1 MRSVSVACVLAVC
14 SSLVACSVASSD
26 EPAPAA
32 PAVAAQVE
40 GTAPGS
46 AAEAAS
52 ADVGGDAAPPPAPST
67 EPDVDGDAGA
77 DAGAD
82 AGSKHQIPVPTF
94 GKLHAATGSGEPCAF
109 TVDGIARGTSSSL
122 DLTLLTGDHALTCT
136 RASDGYVAG
145 RTFTITASQTTNV
158 GIVLPTLT
166 GKLSVVAVGGTCEF
180 SIDGVAVGVGDTMMF
195 VLPAPKDY
203 EIGCKT
209 PSVTKLRTVSLVG
222 GDTAMAMFKLQ

>member
-40 GTAPGS
+40 GTAPG
-46 AAEAAS
+46 AATEAAP
-52 ADVGGDAAPPPAPST
+52 AGVGGDAAPPPAPST
-67 EPDVDGDAGA
+67 EPDVDA

-109 TVDGIARGTSSSL
+109 TVDGVARGTSSTL

-136 RASDGYVAG
+136 RASDGFVAD
-145 RTFTITASQTTNV
+145 RAFTIAASQTTNV
-158 GIVLPTLT
+158 GIVLPAQT
-166 GKLSVVAVGGTCEF
+166 GKIVAVAIGGVCEF
-180 SIDGVAVGVGDTMMF
+180 SVGGVAKGVADSLTF
-195 VLPAPKDY
+195 VLPAPNDY
-203 EIGCKT
+203 VIGCKT
-209 PSVTKLRTVSLVG
+209 ASGTTLKTVSLQPG
-222 GDTAMAMFKLQ
+222 YTAMTNFKVQ